1 MKKRYLFMSSF
12 FVIGTIIT
20 LIFFQSYRSY
30 YADSNVNE
38 QKTNPV
44 DTLKEIRV
52 DSTMKYV
59 IENYDAM
66 TGIVTQ
72 EETTVPAELAGK
84 TRGEVE
90 EYIVHYNQE
99 LKEKGVPDAPDS
111 VELISFSKEKVVIRE
126 NYLGEEEEK
135 GFFLKIQ
142 EGEVVIFH
150 MDQVTPYEFT
160 GIREEILPESEIDK
174 LRKGYSVTDERELYS
189 VLENLSS

>member
-44 DTLKEIRV
+44 DTVKEIRV

-111 VELISFSKEKVVIRE
+111 VELISFSKDKVVIRE
-126 NYLGEEEEK
+126 NYLGEE
-135 GFFLKIQ
+135 
-142 EGEVVIFH
+142 
-150 MDQVTPYEFT
+150 
-160 GIREEILPESEIDK
+160 
-174 LRKGYSVTDERELYS
+174 
-189 VLENLSS
+189 